1 MKKICDLYFKKVDSS
16 CAEILYNLLK
26 EREHSI
32 IHKRMPTYKEHK
44 NFINSNP
51 YLHWYVVFS
60 KEIVLG
66 SFYIKYD
73 NSIGINVNNPSLII
87 MKNIINFIVKNFKP
101 QKEIPSQIPSY
112 FYINVG
118 ETNVKMKDVL
128 TSIGL
133 SPIQTSFK
141 I

>member
-1 MKKICDLYFKKVDSS
+1 MKKIHDLYFKKVDISS
-16 CAEILYNLLK
+16 AEILFNLLK

-32 IHKRMPTYKEHK
+32 SHKRIPTYKEHK

-51 YLHWYVVFS
+51 YLHWYVVLS

-66 SFYIKYD
+66 SFYIKND
-73 NSIGINVNNPSLII
+73 NSIGININNPSRII
-87 MKNIINFIVKNFKP
+87 VNNIINFIKENFKP

-133 SPIQTSFK
+133 TSIQVSFK